1 MLTRNDGKQ
10 LKLVHVYQSVNYNYV
25 PALFNTCTWHAH
37 KFFMYEVGNE
47 VQSVSW

>member
-10 LKLVHVYQSVNYNYV
+10 LKLVHVYQSFNYNYV
-25 PALFNTCTWHAH
+25 PALFNTWHAY
-37 KFFMYEVGNE
+37 KLFMYEVGNE